1 MKQPSDTPGAT
12 PDKLMSH
19 SVREEVLLS
28 LVRNSMDAIVS
39 ADGVIDYWNPAAEKL
54 YGYTA
59 EEAIGQPA
67 TLNVPPDRLAEFEA
81 MKLKLERGERIEQF
95 ATQRLKK
102 DGTVVDVDI
111 MVFPV
116 MDETGK
122 LAATSVISHDITE
135 QLRLAAEVERTAK
148 VKADFLATMSHEIR
162 TPLSTIVGTAE
173 LQMLSEMTPEQ
184 RNHMKIIESSGELL
198 LTIVDDILDFSK
210 LAAGKLVIDK
220 NDFNLADLVEG
231 VINSFGAQVRAK
243 KLELA
248 LFLDPTIP
256 TRLRGDAKRVRQ
268 VLNNLISNAIKFT
281 PMGEVLLKV
290 TRMEKIGDETAVC
303 FEVKDQG
310 IGIASEVQSRLFQ
323 PFVQGDQSTRRRFGG
338 TGLGLAISAQLV
350 EQMGGTIEL
359 ESELGKGSTFR
370 FKLRFEK
377 AAHTAQPSGADPI
390 GVDFAGIH
398 ALIVGDGEIGRTV
411 IAQQLAA
418 WKIEALSIASEESA
432 FSELRRARAHN
443 LNYAVVLLDEGP
455 ANKGFNLARLIKTD
469 AVLKDTKVIVMSSE
483 PGTSHKSDI
492 VDAWLTKPV
501 SPSLLLDALDKL
513 VNRHDHESERAPKS
527 ETLQHAWRK
536 DIRVLVV
543 EDNLTNQILIKEQL
557 GFLGYTVHIV
567 GDATGALGAL
577 NQSHYDVI
585 LMDCELPGMNGYDAT
600 AEIRRRE
607 GRHAPLKIIALT
619 AHVTDSEKKRCL
631 DAGMDGY
638 LSKPARLQTLAETLD
653 ASYLGEAIAPR
664 NAAVPN
670 EKTMVELD
678 AGVLAEIGDLSKATG
693 RNIFRDLVDNFLL
706 DLSPRVKLLTAALES
721 SNMKEL
727 ALVAHPLRSASAIVG
742 AMRFSTL
749 CAAIEGYARDGK
761 MDQASSL
768 TRELLDAAQMLPG
781 VLLKSANYN

>member
-1 MKQPSDTPGAT
+1 
-12 PDKLMSH
+12 
-19 SVREEVLLS
+19 
-28 LVRNSMDAIVS
+28 MDAIVS

-67 TLNVPPDRLAEFEA
+67 TLIVPPDKLEEFET
-81 MKLKLERGERIEQF
+81 MKLKLERGERIDQF

-111 MVFPV
+111 TVFPV

-135 QLRLAAEVERTAK
+135 QLRLAKEVERTAK
-148 VKADFLATMSHEIR
+148 VKTDFLATMSHEIR
-162 TPLSTIVGTAE
+162 TPLSAIVGTAE

-184 RNHMKIIESSGELL
+184 RGHMKIIESSGELL

-220 NDFNLADLVEG
+220 NDFNLADVVEG
-231 VINSFGAQVRAK
+231 VINTFAAQVRAK

-248 LFLDPTIP
+248 LFLDPSIP
-256 TRLRGDAKRVRQ
+256 TRLRGDSKRVRQ
-268 VLNNLISNAIKFT
+268 ILNNLLSNAIKFT

-290 TRMEKIGDETAVC
+290 TRTEESGDGTAVC

-310 IGIASEVQSRLFQ
+310 IGIAREVQSRLFQ
-323 PFVQGDQSTRRRFGG
+323 PFVQAEQSISRRFGG
-338 TGLGLAISAQLV
+338 SGLGLAISAQLI
-350 EQMGGTIEL
+350 EQMGGSIEL

-370 FKLRFEK
+370 FTLRFEK
-377 AAHTAQPSGADPI
+377 AAHTIQSPRADTF
-390 GVDFAGIH
+390 GVDFTGVH
-398 ALIVGDGEIGRTV
+398 AMIVGDGEIGRTV

-418 WKIEALSIASEESA
+418 WKIETLSIASEESA

-443 LNYAVVLLDEGP
+443 LDYAVVLLDEGP

-469 AVLKDTKVIVMSSE
+469 TVLKDTKVIVMSSD
-483 PGTSHKSDI
+483 PGTSHVSDI

-501 SPSLLLDALDKL
+501 SPSLLLHSLEKL
-513 VNRHDHESERAPKS
+513 LNRHDRDSAHVSKS

-543 EDNLTNQILIKEQL
+543 EDNLTNQILIREQL

-567 GDATGALGAL
+567 SDAPGALGAI
-577 NQSHYDVI
+577 NQSRYDVV
-585 LMDCELPGMNGYDAT
+585 LMDCELPGMNGYDVT

-607 GRHAPLKIIALT
+607 GRDAPLKIIALT

-653 ASYLGEAIAPR
+653 ASYHGDAIAARTSPI
-664 NAAVPN
+664 PN
-670 EKTMVELD
+670 ERTMVELD
-678 AGVLAEIGDLSKATG
+678 AGVLTEIGDLSKATG

-706 DLSPRVKLLTAALES
+706 DLSPRVKLLRAALES
-721 SNMKEL
+721 SNMNQL

-749 CAAIEGYARDGK
+749 CATIEGYARDGK

-768 TRELLDAAQMLPG
+768 TRELLDAAQMLPS
-781 VLLKSANYN
+781 VLLESSNYK